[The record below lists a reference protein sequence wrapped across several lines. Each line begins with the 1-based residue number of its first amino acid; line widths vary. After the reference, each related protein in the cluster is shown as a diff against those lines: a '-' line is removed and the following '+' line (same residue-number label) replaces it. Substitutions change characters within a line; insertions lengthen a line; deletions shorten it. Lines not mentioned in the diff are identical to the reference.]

1 MRPDHFFTM
10 HAIPKVGLIQNTP
23 LTADFS
29 NNLRQIV
36 QGYRDCL
43 DHGAELVI
51 APATALCGPAP
62 HDLTKRSSFARQ
74 TQAALRALSEE
85 LGGVPLILGAWV
97 PPCPAEDEEDEWANG
112 ADEWHSG
119 QELILT
125 PHLLENGEVS
135 ELENGEVLEWNELR
149 LLVDTGNTTTPPEAE
164 QADLI
169 IHLRTMPWYAGSPAA
184 DAEATCW
191 EAKTNGVPVIS
202 VHQAGCADGNIYPG
216 GSLLC
221 LPAGHVAAR
230 LPLFESASKCIAP
243 GKKMRAKALPEDAE
257 QLCTALERGIRD
269 TVRSNGYTKVCLSLD
284 YATSPLLA
292 VLCVEALG
300 RNNVLAVTTKDNT
313 DTATQLGIR
322 CKQLSTA
329 PLLEQASTLLPGAPS
344 ALQARLTAAVEF
356 SYAETEGLMYL
367 CPLSRRELL
376 LGHFS
381 LYGESCGLL
390 APLGN
395 LYEMDLHRLRCY
407 LQEKYSGVF
416 GTLCEPSVPAT
427 DRILHELA
435 DLNLGATELLHTRT
449 CPFSENEV
457 RQIQRKLIASA
468 LKRSQI
474 PMVLHADRPEE
485 QVSLPI
491 SHRLND

>member
-1 MRPDHFFTM
+1 M
-10 HAIPKVGLIQNTP
+10 HAFPKIGLVQNTP

-36 QGYRDCL
+36 QGYRECL
-43 DHGAELVI
+43 DHGAELVV

-62 HDLTKRSSFARQ
+62 QDLTKRSSFARQ
-74 TQAALRALSEE
+74 TQAALRALAEE
-85 LGGVPLILGAWV
+85 LGSVPLILGAWV
-97 PPCPAEDEEDEWANG
+97 PPCPEDEEEDSWADG
-112 ADEWHSG
+112 ADEWSNG
-119 QELILT
+119 RALTLT

-135 ELENGEVLEWNELR
+135 ELENGEVFDWNELQ
-149 LLVDTGNTTTPPEAE
+149 LLVDTRNTPTPPEAE

-169 IHLRTMPWYAGSPAA
+169 IHLRTLPWYAGSPAA
-184 DAEATCW
+184 DAEACCW
-191 EAKTNGVPVIS
+191 ESKSNGVPVIS
-202 VHQAGCADGNIYPG
+202 VHQAGTADGNIYPG
-216 GSLLC
+216 GSLISI
-221 LPAGHVAAR
+221 PTGHVAAR
-230 LPLFESASKCIAP
+230 LPLFESAAKCVAP
-243 GKKMRAKALPEDAE
+243 GNKLRAKALPEEAE

-269 TVRSNGYTKVCLSLD
+269 TVRANGYTKVCLSMD
-284 YATSPLLA
+284 HATSPLLA
-292 VLCVEALG
+292 ALCVEALG
-300 RNNVLAVTTKDNT
+300 RSNVAGVTTKENT
-313 DTATQLGIR
+313 EIAAQLGIR

-356 SYAETEGLMYL
+356 TYAEAEGFMYL
-367 CPLSRRELL
+367 SPLSRRELL
-376 LGHFS
+376 MGDFS

-395 LYEMDLHRLRCY
+395 LYEMDLHQLRCY

-416 GTLCEPSVPAT
+416 GTLCEPSTPAT

-457 RQIQRKLIASA
+457 RQVQRKLIASA
-468 LKRSQI
+468 LKRTQS
-474 PMVLHADRPEE
+474 PLVLHADKAEE
-485 QVSLPI
+485 QVTLPI
-491 SHRLND
+491 THRLND